1 MKVIS
6 RKTINYKSK
15 GLIFNFIRCNC
26 LTLGSSLGVLIQHLF
41 TWGKEMLLLYH
52 KLHQGLNVAMDKI
65 PISKILSLYE
75 GIFLFSS
82 LSVKVE
88 NLE

>member
-1 MKVIS
+1 
-6 RKTINYKSK
+6 
-15 GLIFNFIRCNC
+15 
-26 LTLGSSLGVLIQHLF
+26 
-41 TWGKEMLLLYH
+41 MLLLYH
-52 KLHQGLNVAMDKI
+52 KLHQGLNVVTDKI

-82 LSVKVE
+82 LPVKLE

>member
-1 MKVIS
+1 
-6 RKTINYKSK
+6 
-15 GLIFNFIRCNC
+15 
-26 LTLGSSLGVLIQHLF
+26 
-41 TWGKEMLLLYH
+41 MLLLYH